1 MTDKELEALARE
13 YAESNIPNG
22 VDENY
27 SRSII
32 YSDGEMFGRFLR
44 WLSERYEIVNKER
57 IREEYNKIQQ
67 RIEEN
72 KILASHSEFYPEIE
86 RAETFVIMDEKQVR
100 LLKSLFPQTLK
111 SEEI

>member
-1 MTDKELEALARE
+1 MTDKEKIASIAKD
-13 YAESNIPNG
+13 YANYLDPDDKCNRTMIE
-22 VDENY
+22 VDCIGFVE
-27 SRSII
+27 
-32 YSDGEMFGRFLR
+32 
-44 WLSERYEIVNKER
+44 WLKEEFEIVAKEK

-86 RAETFVIMDEKQVR
+86 RAETFVIMDEKQVH

-111 SEEI
+111 SEGND

>member
-1 MTDKELEALARE
+1 MTQTELEAIASE

-44 WLSERYEIVNKER
+44 WLSERYEIVSKEKV
-57 IREEYNKIQQ
+57 REEYDHAKRTRDLYMSATCINTM
-67 RIEEN
+67 EN
-72 KILASHSEFYPEIE
+72 
-86 RAETFVIMDEKQVR
+86 RAIDYSIGRMKELTT
-100 LLKSLFPQTLK
+100 LFPQTLK
-111 SEEI
+111 SEK